1 MKTISSKVKAGVA
14 GLFLIVAAFVG
25 VVYWQQTGAISNAN
39 DSMKRLVFTEKT
51 TALSIAV
58 KNVRYDAVQVQQ
70 FLTDISAT
78 RGLDGLNDGPE
89 LAAEAAKAFESDSS
103 MALQLA
109 EELAFPEA
117 VERLKEARQAFPGYY
132 QAGQEMS
139 RAYVEGGPAA
149 GNTFMESFDAAAGK
163 VSDAMDKVAE
173 AVKIKADAALKDIDD
188 AMAHTVATASQAQ
201 MITMIFSILILLAVG
216 GIAYFALQTIK
227 PLTGVT
233 TLMGSLASGDYGVKI
248 AGAERSD
255 EIGQMVRSIEIF
267 RQSLVETQEL
277 RLRQAEQAK
286 QSELERQRSLK
297 EMATSVEREAGVAVN
312 HVSDETTA
320 MTQLAGTMATSAENV
335 TAQCQGAAAAAEQA
349 MMAAQSVTAAT
360 EEFAASIQEVT
371 SQIARAKQIAGETV
385 QTSGR
390 TREAVASLSAAVGR
404 IGEVASIISEI
415 AAQTNL
421 LALNATIEAARAGEA
436 GRGFAVV
443 ASEVKGLSMQ
453 TANSTEDIRR
463 HIEEIQRVTAETAE
477 VVGEI
482 TRQIASVDD
491 VSTAIAAAM
500 EEQSA
505 TMGEISRHVAE
516 TASSASHVSE
526 SVTIVLGEAS
536 RTGES
541 ARALSASAADVSNS
555 IAGLRETIVR
565 VVRAS
570 SPDVDRRQSQRITIN
585 APGDL
590 MKRAQRVTIEDIS
603 RGGALLKGAGDIAGG
618 DRDTL
623 RWSGVEVLFRVA
635 SASGGEAHVI
645 FEKVDARF
653 EAALTQLERGG
664 PMASQGRLKAS

>member
-1 MKTISSKVKAGVA
+1 
-14 GLFLIVAAFVG
+14 
-25 VVYWQQTGAISNAN
+25 
-39 DSMKRLVFTEKT
+39 
-51 TALSIAV
+51 
-58 KNVRYDAVQVQQ
+58 
-70 FLTDISAT
+70 
-78 RGLDGLNDGPE
+78 
-89 LAAEAAKAFESDSS
+89 
-103 MALQLA
+103 
-109 EELAFPEA
+109 
-117 VERLKEARQAFPGYY
+117 
-132 QAGQEMS
+132 
-139 RAYVEGGPAA
+139 
-149 GNTFMESFDAAAGK
+149 
-163 VSDAMDKVAE
+163 
-173 AVKIKADAALKDIDD
+173 
-188 AMAHTVATASQAQ
+188 
-201 MITMIFSILILLAVG
+201 
-216 GIAYFALQTIK
+216 
-227 PLTGVT
+227 
-233 TLMGSLASGDYGVKI
+233 
-248 AGAERSD
+248 
-255 EIGQMVRSIEIF
+255 
-267 RQSLVETQEL
+267 
-277 RLRQAEQAK
+277 
-286 QSELERQRSLK
+286 
-297 EMATSVEREAGVAVN
+297 
-312 HVSDETTA
+312 
-320 MTQLAGTMATSAENV
+320 
-335 TAQCQGAAAAAEQA
+335 

-541 ARALSASAADVSNS
+541 ARALSASAADVSTS

-645 FEKVDARF
+645 FDKVDARF